1 MQTNCHQLVYANN
14 VFYFCKQDP
23 KFVYCISRYSRM
35 TDPDCMYRQIARKA
49 DFTQEFNLFISTKH
63 PHLPPTPFVKP
74 CDGLK

>member
-1 MQTNCHQLVYANN
+1 
-14 VFYFCKQDP
+14 
-23 KFVYCISRYSRM
+23 M

-49 DFTQEFNLFISTKH
+49 DFTQECNLFISTKH